1 MTPAFALSLVLATEE
16 VDPVDQASGGTT
28 LVVGFLIVG
37 VIGVIIAARLAK
49 KRREEQE
56 W

>member
-1 MTPAFALSLVLATEE
+1 MSLLVALVLATEE
-16 VDPVDQASGGTT
+16 VDPVDQASGGTV
-28 LVVGFLIVG
+28 LAVGFVIVG
-37 VIGVIIAARLAK
+37 IIGVIIAARLAK